1 MYILRRFRMSINSG
15 AILNCEIALELE
27 GGGKN
32 MNQASYVIPKV
43 KIEKH
48 KLIKLFY
55 GGIAV
60 GILFTVQVLAGKSG
74 WAVADLFSYE
84 RVDFYNIYARVSV
97 HHIIQMI
104 MALAVIAALTGLL
117 KVDFGLKLGDTKKGM
132 NYIKVYTAA
141 FSIFTLISHLLMYFY
156 NMLPVF
162 DFPLDKTNVIGT
174 LGFQLL
180 LSGTSEE
187 ILYRALP
194 ITVLVHVFGKSVNI
208 KRNITLETITA
219 SFLFSI
225 AHIKWS
231 LSPFTIEMNYF
242 QFLYAFVLGTI
253 QGKAYQET
261 HSILYPMYMHS
272 ISNVLMV
279 GTGYLFAVLK

>member
-32 MNQASYVIPKV
+32 MNPASYVIPKV

-55 GGIAV
+55 GSIAV
-60 GILFTVQVLAGKSG
+60 GILFTVQVLTGKSG

-84 RVDFYNIYARVSV
+84 RIDLYNIYARLSV

-104 MALAVIAALTGLL
+104 IALAIIAVLTRLL
-117 KVDFGLKLGDTKKGM
+117 KADFGLKLGDAKKGM
-132 NYIKVYTAA
+132 KYIKVYTAA
-141 FSIFTLISHLLMYFY
+141 FSIFTLICHILMYFY
-156 NMLPVF
+156 DMVPAF
-162 DFPLDKTNVIGT
+162 DFPLDKTNVMGT

-194 ITVLVHVFGKSVNI
+194 ITVLVYVFGKSVNI
-208 KRNITLETITA
+208 KWNITLEIVIA
-219 SFLFSI
+219 SVLFSI

-279 GTGYLFAVLK
+279 GTGYLFAALM